1 LNVVAWITAIYGGVA
16 GIVWAVQRSII
27 FPAPR
32 AHIEPSLPGATLVRI
47 PGSGRRTVHAFHVP
61 APPGRPTIVHFHGN
75 GESLA
80 DQADLGASFKAR
92 GFGFYAVEYP
102 GYGLSSGTGPSETAI
117 YEDAET
123 ALVHLRNVLGVERT
137 DTVLEGQSLGTGV
150 AIEMAK
156 RGYGSKMVLISPYTS
171 IPDMARR
178 MLRFLPVN
186 FLVRDRFDSASKV
199 ASLSIPALVVH
210 GTDDEVIPFAM
221 GERIAKL
228 YPRARFESL
237 KGAHHNDVWQFP
249 PLMNAIVAFVREEV

>member
-1 LNVVAWITAIYGGVA
+1 LNVIAWITAIYGGVA

-32 AHIEPSLPGATLVRI
+32 AHIEPSLPGAALVRI
-47 PGSGRRTVHAFHVP
+47 PGSGGRVVHALHVP
-61 APPGRPTIVHFHGN
+61 APPGSATIVHFHGN

-80 DQADLGASFKAR
+80 DQSHLGASFKAR
-92 GFGFYAVEYP
+92 GIGFFAVEYP
-102 GYGLSSGTGPSETAI
+102 GYGLSSDTGPSEAAI
-117 YEDAET
+117 YEDAEA
-123 ALVHLRNVLGVERT
+123 ALVNLRDVLGVAQK

-150 AIEMAK
+150 AIEMAA
-156 RGYGSKMVLISPYTS
+156 RGYGAKVVLISPYTS
-171 IPDMARR
+171 IPDIARL
-178 MLRFLPVN
+178 MLRFLAVN

-199 ASLSIPALVVH
+199 GSLSLPALVAH

-228 YPRARFESL
+228 YPGARLEIL

-249 PLMNAIVAFVREEV
+249 SLMNAIVAFVQEK